1 MTTKTVSI
9 QGYDSAQL
17 GGARRSRSRK
27 AGGGGGG
34 AMTQVAAN
42 SGDGE
47 VTVSKVIGSPVGEAP
62 LGAPISS
69 IGAPL
74 RGGGTAPV
82 PAINITAAPTMPA
95 PATLTAAAAPTAQ
108 QGGAKAIR
116 VELKKS
122 TTQKKVHLNPK
133 RDGPIHVHKKDKTKK
148 NRRITLGLVGLH
160 KRLTR
165 AKKIHHRVKEMP
177 LAELKAQLIKRGL
190 IKESSKAPESV
201 IRQIAA
207 DAQIVVGSA
216 L

>member
-9 QGYDSAQL
+9 QGYDSAPL

-34 AMTQVAAN
+34 AMMQVAAN
-42 SGDGE
+42 SGGGE
-47 VTVSKVIGSPVGEAP
+47 VTVSKVVGSPVSGAP
-62 LGAPISS
+62 PGAPISS

-74 RGGGTAPV
+74 RGGGAAPM
-82 PAINITAAPTMPA
+82 PAISITAAPTAPA
-95 PATLTAAAAPTAQ
+95 PATLTAAAPAVEQ
-108 QGGAKAIR
+108 HGGKMVR

-177 LAELKAQLIKRGL
+177 LAELKAHLVKRGL